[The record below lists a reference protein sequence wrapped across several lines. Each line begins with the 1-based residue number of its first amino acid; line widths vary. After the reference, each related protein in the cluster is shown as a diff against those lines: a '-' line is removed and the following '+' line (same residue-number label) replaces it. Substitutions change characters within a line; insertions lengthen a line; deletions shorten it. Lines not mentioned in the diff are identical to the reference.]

1 MRKLLLLLF
10 APLILISFFSC
21 KKHIENKLKGD
32 WRQVNVINVNQD
44 TLIDWIFDTDG
55 SFSIIQTIQSTAN
68 ISTQA
73 YGKYVI
79 KDKLPLF
86 RRILDITSCSDPN
99 LEGNWRI
106 MKLSSKYLEISIQKA
121 DLTYYEFTK
130 QD

>member
-21 KKHIENKLKGD
+21 KKHVEKKLEGD
-32 WRQVNVINVNQD
+32 WRKVNVVNVSQD

-55 SFSIIQTIQSTAN
+55 SFSIVKTIQSSGN
-68 ISTQA
+68 ITILE
-73 YGKYVI
+73 YGKYTV

-106 MKLSSKYLEISIQKA
+106 MKLSSKYMEITIQKG
-121 DLTYYEFTK
+121 DMIYYEFTR
-130 QD
+130 Q